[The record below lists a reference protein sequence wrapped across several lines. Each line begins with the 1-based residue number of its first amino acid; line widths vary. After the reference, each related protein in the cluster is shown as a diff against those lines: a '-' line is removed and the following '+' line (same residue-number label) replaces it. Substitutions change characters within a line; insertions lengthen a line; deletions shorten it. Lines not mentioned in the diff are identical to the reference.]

1 MVKVARLT
9 EHLSVDVSTARI
21 FIIVTFVF
29 PYALKTVSF
38 SYNDEIM
45 IQIASLIIGIR
56 YIYASRGNHFTAF
69 VSLAAIAS
77 IAIGLIVLITIASI
91 MNGFEEELRDRV
103 LGVEGH
109 VVVNVSGLKYEEL
122 TSLSLSIQDSQTE
135 VSVWPVIKKDVL
147 LEHNERVTAA
157 GLLGIDDDFLSGL
170 GRKNIGLNKDNLKT
184 LTSGD
189 FNLVIN
195 NALAVYFSL
204 SVGDKIIVLVP
215 QERFTAL
222 GPIPR
227 LKKFTV
233 SEIYESEGDTYSQQ
247 IFAHVEDVS
256 KLFRLGQ
263 TRDELHVWME
273 HAEES
278 TAAAIQIR
286 NSSGREA
293 ASWGETHSVLFRA
306 LKTEKFLMSF
316 ILVLAASVAM
326 FSVFAILS
334 LGIEQKKKDIS
345 ILHAMGLR
353 TGGIVSIFLIQ
364 GALTSLI
371 GILLGITVGCLFASR
386 IGDIVSFVETVF
398 HFHIF
403 SPEVYYASRVPSV
416 VLIEDVLL
424 FTGIASLVAILG
436 TVYPSLAASR
446 AVRTVRR

>member
-1 MVKVARLT
+1 
-9 EHLSVDVSTARI
+9 
-21 FIIVTFVF
+21 
-29 PYALKTVSF
+29 
-38 SYNDEIM
+38 M

-91 MNGFEEELRDRV
+91 MNGFEDELRDRV

-109 VVVNVSGLKYEEL
+109 VVVNVSALPHKDL
-122 TSLSLSIQDSQTE
+122 AALSLRIQDTQKE
-135 VSVWPVIKKDVL
+135 VSVWSLITKDVL
-147 LEHNERVTAA
+147 LEHNERITAST
-157 GLLGIDDDFLSGL
+157 LLGIDDDFLSSL
-170 GRKNIGLNKDNLKT
+170 DRKNIELNKDNFKT
-184 LTSGD
+184 LVGGD

-195 NALAVYFSL
+195 GSLAAYFNL

-215 QERFTAL
+215 QVKFTAL
-222 GPIPR
+222 GAIPR

-233 SEIYESEGDTYSQQ
+233 SGIYESGRDTYTQQ
-247 IFAHVEDVS
+247 IFGHVEDVS
-256 KLFRLGQ
+256 KLFRLGR
-263 TRDELHVWME
+263 TRDELHVGMKRV
-273 HAEES
+273 EES
-278 TAAAIQIR
+278 TALATQIR
-286 NSSGREA
+286 SSSGREA

-334 LGIEQKKKDIS
+334 LGIEQKKKDIF
-345 ILHAMGLR
+345 ILHAMGLK
-353 TGGIVSIFLIQ
+353 TSGIVLIFLIQ
-364 GALTSLI
+364 GALTSLV
-371 GILLGITVGCLFASR
+371 GIFLGIAVGCLFASH
-386 IGDIVSFVETVF
+386 IGDIVSFVEAVF

-424 FTGIASLVAILG
+424 FTGIASLVAVLG

-446 AVRTVRR
+446 AVRTVRS